1 MADWANGRILE
12 AVNFN
17 NPKQTVVAGEFA
29 ALDDFLEHAKDYR
42 LKCRRLSVGTAFH
55 CAMMAPASE
64 QLRPELEKVG
74 FEKPHKKVYSNITAE
89 DIMAGYEEGMDV
101 NEYLADVMAR
111 QVKSPVIF
119 VEVIRHMIR
128 DGVEMFIEV
137 GPGETLSGFVRKTEK
152 EVKAHNVENKE
163 SLEQAIAALKEAL
176 A

>member
-1 MADWANGRILE
+1 MTE
-12 AVNFN
+12 
-17 NPKQTVVAGEFA
+17 
-29 ALDDFLEHAKDYR
+29 
-42 LKCRRLSVGTAFH
+42 
-55 CAMMAPASE
+55 
-64 QLRPELEKVG
+64 
-74 FEKPHKKVYSNITAE
+74 KKVNETKKREPDCVTEVRFGKSVLVVKGYFKENGTKTAE